1 MSSNL
6 KFNPDVGAYNC
17 KIYKKPLLW
26 NVVVHYLGCGKK
38 SPKFSMLV
46 SETAAQ
52 FLSQLT
58 KEFLQNPLTT
68 YPELEV
74 TH

>member
-1 MSSNL
+1 MLVPIIAKSTKTIVVECCGSL
-6 KFNPDVGAYNC
+6 SW
-17 KIYKKPLLW
+17 LW
-26 NVVVHYLGCGKK
+26 KK

>member
-1 MSSNL
+1 M
-6 KFNPDVGAYNC
+6 
-17 KIYKKPLLW
+17 LW
-26 NVVVHYLGCGKK
+26 FTILAVEKK